1 VHGQAEPQQ
10 QCRMGLA
17 GPRRA
22 ALAGLLIGAVLW
34 NGAALW
40 QLAGAVLM
48 GVPTDATPAPA
59 GAGCTSLSLDRPTGR
74 TLAWPCAE
82 PAWLE
87 SARRAARLAAAAGP

>member
-1 VHGQAEPQQ
+1 
-10 QCRMGLA
+10 MGVS

-22 ALAGLLIGAVLW
+22 AIAGLLIGAVLW

-40 QLAGAVLM
+40 QLAGAVLI
-48 GVPTDATPAPA
+48 GAPADATQAPA

-74 TLAWPCAE
+74 TRAWPCAE

-87 SARRAARLAAAAGP
+87 LALRAARLAAAAGP